1 MDDQKYND
9 STRLKI
15 VDTVLGIRVDR
26 EASAHLAA
34 VTPYFTIAG
43 GPVLLTG
50 LVGTV
55 TVQATGA
62 PENFHWETLPTAGA
76 VSPVCALLDVDAAI
90 VGSLLTITGDG
101 SVAMTYNASLTG
113 LAMMTTNVVLS
124 IGALNAEI
132 GDSTGTTS
140 WSLWY
145 VPLAVGATVVAA

>member
-9 STRLKI
+9 STRLMI
-15 VDTVLGIRVDR
+15 TNMALGIRVDR
-26 EASAHLAA
+26 AVSNHILA

-50 LVGTV
+50 LLGTV
-55 TVQATGA
+55 VTACIAAT
-62 PENFHWETLPTAGA
+62 NFHWETLPTNGA
-76 VSPVCALLDVDAAI
+76 VAPLCALLDVDAAVI
-90 VGSLLTITGDG
+90 GSLLTITGVG
-101 SVAMTYNASLTG
+101 GAAMTYNASATG

-140 WSLWY
+140 WSLFY
-145 VPLAVGATVVAA
+145 LPLTEAAYVVAA

>member
-1 MDDQKYND
+1 MPAYDFDNIQRAGD
-9 STRLKI
+9 LH
-15 VDTVLGIRVDR
+15 LGLRIDR
-26 EASAHLAA
+26 AASAHLAA

-50 LVGTV
+50 LIGLV

-62 PENFHWETLPTAGA
+62 PENFHWETLPTNGA

-90 VGSLLTITGDG
+90 IGSLLTITGVATD
-101 SVAMTYNASLTG
+101 AMTYNASLTG

-132 GDSTGTTS
+132 ADSTGTTS
-140 WSLWY
+140 WTLFY
-145 VPLAVGATVVAA
+145 LPLTEAAYVVAA